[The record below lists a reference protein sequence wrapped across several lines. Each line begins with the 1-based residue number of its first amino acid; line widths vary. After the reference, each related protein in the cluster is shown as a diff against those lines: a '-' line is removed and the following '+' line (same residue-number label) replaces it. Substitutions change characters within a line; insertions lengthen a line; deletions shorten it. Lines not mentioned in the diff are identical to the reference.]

1 MVDENKASDSTE
13 KKENNPWHRLLARL
27 LEIVL
32 SPVEIEVEPNAEVMT
47 EPPKADILLLRR
59 NTLNWTAEQ
68 RARLPDGIR
77 DSKASHIL
85 IEFKYTQSVNEEA
98 LIQALGY
105 DFFYKKAKKL
115 PPLEV
120 QTVLLSARKPHSK
133 TLTSLGY
140 QLTDE
145 YSGVYRSQTPI
156 FRNVLLLSLN
166 ELSNEPHNLWIKC
179 FASRQAVKKQALDKL
194 NQLGLVSI
202 ADELEWFINGLMSL
216 WFGNAKGEEKMSIE
230 MTPEYVTEL
239 GKQLGEIWLAGL
251 TVDDVFARFGQ
262 DELLSHFKPEEVLPH
277 FKPEEMLPYLK
288 PEEVLSHFKPVDRL
302 AGLEP
307 KEVLPYFKP
316 VDILAELTLPERL
329 AGLKPEEIEE
339 YLKQLKKQQH

>member
-13 KKENNPWHRLLARL
+13 KKENKPWHRLLARL

-120 QTVLLSARKPHSK
+120 QTVLLSARKPHST
-133 TLTSLGY
+133 TLTFLGY
-140 QLTDE
+140 QLTE
-145 YSGVYRSQTPI
+145 YSGVYRTQSPG
-156 FRNVLLLSLN
+156 FRKVLLLSLN

-194 NQLGLVSI
+194 NQLGFVSI

-262 DELLSHFKPEEVLPH
+262 DELLSH
-277 FKPEEMLPYLK
+277 LK
-288 PEEVLSHFKPVDRL
+288 PEEVLSHFKPVDRLAGLEPVDRL

-316 VDILAELTLPERL
+316 VDILAELSLPERL